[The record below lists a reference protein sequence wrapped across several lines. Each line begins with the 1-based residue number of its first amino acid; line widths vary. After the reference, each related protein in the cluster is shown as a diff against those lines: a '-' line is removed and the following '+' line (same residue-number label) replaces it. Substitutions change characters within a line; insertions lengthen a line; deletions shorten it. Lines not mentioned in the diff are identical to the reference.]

1 MSKAEEEKKVERK
14 EPVPVSIFWVL
25 SVLMILLV
33 VVPLVSYSWISI
45 NSSKD
50 YIEESLR
57 ERQLKTAIPAA
68 AHLEMQ
74 VGENKRRLQDLA
86 AVFELYSNEPDSKVQ
101 YENLLQRGVLN
112 KYLTDDVL
120 LLSYQDRAGEQFYAP
135 WRGLRASETS
145 QLEQY
150 LAGVARQAIAAGKL
164 RRSPVFTARLQA
176 LGELGE
182 PAMVVSFPVRSEGKS
197 VSAVSAVFLL
207 ENIQQSLQDYGSD
220 YTLFVTNSKGR
231 LLFHSQPSMQGTEA
245 DLSKDPIVNRVLA
258 SWPPPSGAVNYNVTK
273 VEDGKAKTFLV
284 TSTYIP
290 AYGWILFSKVD
301 REKYYAPIVQLKKR
315 STVWVFLSIISA
327 LIIGIVLARLI
338 TKPLSTLAEVSRDLA
353 RGEFSR
359 RANIKSKNEIGEL
372 ARAFNAMADD
382 IQQYIGQVEKA
393 AEENKQLFMNSI
405 RAIANALDAKDP
417 YTRGHSERVSAY
429 AMVIGREFG
438 LDARSLRILE
448 ISSLLH
454 DVGKIGIEDKIL
466 RKPGALTVKEF
477 TIMKT
482 HPAKGAQILGSIPQM
497 KEIIPG
503 IRYHHERW
511 SGGGYPDGIKE
522 EQIPLIARIMGVADA
537 FDAMTTNRPYQRA
550 MTPVQ
555 AANRINELKITVY
568 ETKVV
573 EAFNKAFRKGLF
585 KPVQSNV
592 AGKA

>member
-1 MSKAEEEKKVERK
+1 MSKVEEKKAEQR
-14 EPVPVSIFWVL
+14 ESVPISIFWVL
-25 SVLMILLV
+25 STLMVLLV

-74 VGENKRRLQDLA
+74 AGENKRRLQDLA
-86 AVFELYSNEPDSKVQ
+86 AAFELYSNEPDSKVQ
-101 YENLLQRGVLN
+101 YENLLQRGVLD
-112 KYLTDDVL
+112 KYLTDDIL
-120 LLSYQDRAGEQFYAP
+120 MLSYQDSDGGQFSVP
-135 WRGLRASETS
+135 WKGLRANENR
-145 QLEQY
+145 QIGQY
-150 LAGVARQAIAAGKL
+150 LAGIARQAIASGKI
-164 RRSPVFTARLQA
+164 RRSAVFTVRLQA
-176 LGELGE
+176 LGGMGE
-182 PAMVVSFPVRSEGKS
+182 PAMVMSLPVSSEGRS

-207 ENIQQSLQDYGSD
+207 QNIQQSLCDYGRD
-220 YTLFVTNSKGR
+220 YTLFVTDSKGR

-245 DLSKDPIVNRVLA
+245 DLSNDPIVNRVLD
-258 SWPPPSGAVNYNVTK
+258 SSTPPSGAVNYNVTK
-273 VEDGKAKTFLV
+273 VEDGKVRTFLV
-284 TSTYIP
+284 TATYIQ

-301 REKYYAPIVQLKKR
+301 REKYYAPIVQLKQR
-315 STVWVFLSIISA
+315 STVWVILSIIVA
-327 LIIGIVLARLI
+327 LIIGIVLARLV

-429 AMVIGREFG
+429 SMVIGREYG
-438 LDARSLRILE
+438 LSARELRILE

-477 TIMKT
+477 AVMKT

-503 IRYHHERW
+503 IRFHHERW
-511 SGGGYPDGIKE
+511 SGGGYPDGIKG
-522 EQIPLIARIMGVADA
+522 EQIPLIARILGVADA

-585 KPVQSNV
+585 RPLQANV
-592 AGKA
+592 ARKA